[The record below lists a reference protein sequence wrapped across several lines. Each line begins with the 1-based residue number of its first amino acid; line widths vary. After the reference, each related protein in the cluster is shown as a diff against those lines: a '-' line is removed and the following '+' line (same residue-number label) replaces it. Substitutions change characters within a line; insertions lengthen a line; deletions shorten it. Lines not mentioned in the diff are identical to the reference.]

1 MLQRTRCA
9 RAAEPDALLTVQQY
23 GQSASG
29 KVPPLACA
37 PLCSVFAPQP
47 PPLHHCAARDANPH
61 HQPLAVRRRLGQWV
75 AERAA
80 PAPRFGCGRL
90 RRLLCGGVQH
100 NGVLCKARAPGQ
112 QPPALRVRIRGR
124 YVLRPAGKHRHQ
136 FSPSPPLGA
145 GSKTGLVQ
153 RRPFAF
159 CCKVLRGCLVCLWC
173 GRCAV
178 WLLCGGSFAPPTPPA
193 LCGRGCATTAPSYG
207 GRFPANAPQP
217 PGGQV
222 KQKHARTRS
231 CFHPRPVQPRIH
243 AGSAALCVLPCPLD
257 RAAAGGGHTQ
267 AVGCAGCCLKWCGR
281 GFAATAL
288 HLNQNHA
295 LTDTQES
302 GELPLSARSV

>member
-1 MLQRTRCA
+1 M
-9 RAAEPDALLTVQQY
+9 
-23 GQSASG
+23 QS
-29 KVPPLACA
+29 K
-37 PLCSVFAPQP
+37 
-47 PPLHHCAARDANPH
+47 
-61 HQPLAVRRRLGQWV
+61 
-75 AERAA
+75 
-80 PAPRFGCGRL
+80 
-90 RRLLCGGVQH
+90 
-100 NGVLCKARAPGQ
+100 PGQ
-112 QPPALRVRIRGR
+112 RLPALRVRIRGR
-124 YVLRPAGKHRHQ
+124 YVLRPSGKHRHQ

-159 CCKVLRGCLVCLWC
+159 CCKVLRVFLLWC
-173 GRCAV
+173 GRCAAWV
-178 WLLCGGSFAPPTPPA
+178 CSCGVVLRTTPHPGLVRSWLRHHRLC
-193 LCGRGCATTAPSYG
+193 CG

-231 CFHPRPVQPRIH
+231 CFHPRPVQPRVH

-288 HLNQNHA
+288 HLNQA
-295 LTDTQES
+295 LTEGLES
-302 GELPLSARSV
+302 GGGSRCLHGQCSAVLAASRVRYAAARP